1 MSSRSGQD
9 AKRTTQLSI
18 QEALSRYMQQAPLPF
33 AITRGG
39 AHTLVYA
46 NSAFCRLAGLR
57 IGDTIGA
64 PIATGFD
71 ASDRHALIAL
81 LDRAL
86 QKGVDL
92 LDQDIA
98 SSSEGASAWRC
109 SVWPVIATNGQAE
122 ALALEIREA
131 TPPDPAIA
139 LQRQVAEQMLLGALR
154 ERGLAED
161 AEAARRRAA
170 FLAEAGRLLAQSV
183 DQASTL
189 LALTKLALP
198 TLDAWCI
205 VDILEE
211 GGAIHRL
218 GIYHPDP
225 ERQRL
230 AHQLEAS
237 WLPEADDPFG
247 APAMLRE
254 LRTLAITED
263 IEATLA
269 ATAHSVENLHILRQ
283 LGIGSLLTVPLVA
296 RNRLLGA
303 ITFVGAQRTSSYRPE
318 DVQLAEDLAA
328 RGALALDSAQVYDL
342 ALVLQRSAEA
352 ANKAKTAFLGAMS
365 HELRTP
371 LNAIGGYIELLDMG
385 LRGPVTEKQHAAFA
399 RVKTNQQ
406 HLALLITEIL
416 TFARV
421 GSGRVAYAIADV
433 NARHALQHA
442 IELVEPLFAQ
452 KSLTFDGISGDRS
465 VVARADPER
474 VTQILVNLLSNAI
487 KFTPS
492 GGHISVDCAATAEI
506 VTMRVIDTGIGIAAA
521 KHETIFEPFM
531 QLKDGLADRG
541 AGVGLGLAISRDL
554 ARDMKGDLTVESTEG
569 KGSQFNLTL
578 PRAGASEGSDR
589 RIQTTERRS
598 GQGDRRRRPRDQEPG

>member
-1 MSSRSGQD
+1 
-9 AKRTTQLSI
+9 
-18 QEALSRYMQQAPLPF
+18 MQQAPVPF
-33 AITRGG
+33 AITRGS

-46 NSAFCRLAGLR
+46 NSAFCRLAGLPS
-57 IGDTIGA
+57 GDAIGA
-64 PIATGFD
+64 PIANAFPATEG
-71 ASDRHALIAL
+71 RALREL

-86 QKGVDL
+86 RDGVEL
-92 LDQDIA
+92 LDHQIDVTSDSA
-98 SSSEGASAWRC
+98 SGWQC
-109 SVWPVIATNGQAE
+109 SVWPVIAANGRAE
-122 ALALEIREA
+122 ALGIEIRQV
-131 TPPDPAIA
+131 TPPDAAIA
-139 LQRQVAEQMLLGALR
+139 LQREVAERMLLGALR

-225 ERQRL
+225 EMQKL
-230 AHQLEAS
+230 ARHLEAN
-237 WLPEADDPFG
+237 WLPAPDDPFG
-247 APAMLRE
+247 APAMLRDPH
-254 LRTLAITED
+254 TTVIGED
-263 IEATLA
+263 IESTLA
-269 ATAHSVENLHILRQ
+269 TIAHSEENLHILRQ
-283 LGIGSLLTVPLVA
+283 LGIGSLLTVPLIA
-296 RNRLLGA
+296 RTRLLGA
-303 ITFVGAQRTSSYRPE
+303 VTFVTAQRASAYRLE

-328 RGALALDSAQVYDL
+328 RGALALDNAQVYDL
-342 ALVLQRSAEA
+342 ALVLRHNAEA
-352 ANKAKTAFLGAMS
+352 ANEAKTAFLGAMS

-385 LRGPVTEKQHAAFA
+385 LRGPVTANQHAAFA

-421 GSGRVAYAIADV
+421 GSGRVAYAITDLKACD
-433 NARHALQHA
+433 ALQHA

-452 KSLTFDGISGDRS
+452 KGLTFDGISGDETIM
-465 VVARADPER
+465 VRADPER

-487 KFTPS
+487 KFTPV
-492 GGHISVDCAATAEI
+492 GGHISADCEATVDT
-506 VTMRVIDTGIGIAAA
+506 VTLRISDSGIGIPTA
-521 KHETIFEPFM
+521 KVESIFEPFI
-531 QLKDGLADRG
+531 QLKAGLSDRES
-541 AGVGLGLAISRDL
+541 GVGLGLAISRDL
-554 ARDMKGDLTVESTEG
+554 ARAMQGDLTVQSAEG
-569 KGSQFNLTL
+569 KGARFTLSL
-578 PRAGASEGSDR
+578 PRVPEEENG
-589 RIQTTERRS
+589 
-598 GQGDRRRRPRDQEPG
+598 